1 MSEKNTNEVSF
12 CQYLPPKKV
21 KGTKTKIGKT
31 RSGKTRGEKPRREKE
46 KNVPKNSSA
55 FLATPSP
62 TGSTTSF
69 AGGKKKI
76 TRRIERAKKDADHK
90 VNVNDY
96 NVFHIDAKIREK
108 LLSRI
113 STLDKLKEDLQKTLW
128 ILHHGDNPVDRI
140 LAKTQ
145 ASLLRRTMQDL
156 ESTFELVLYS
166 MRTEDILMEYRE
178 LLSSAGAR
186 SFITLEPNNKD
197 ITSSKSS
204 ELISRYLC
212 IAQEY
217 IEIDNLQYHPEKLRC
232 PACQG
237 VEFKMDDENSTY
249 ICTYCFTEID
259 VLDDTPSFKDTDRV
273 NMSSRYTYTKRG
285 HFVDAM
291 KRFQG
296 TQNTDPQKIKNV
308 VDILLVE
315 MERHNLKKNSD
326 NRKEQVTKDHLY
338 MFLYENKLSG
348 YYDDINLLY
357 HIITGEPC
365 PNISEYE
372 DTLLDLF
379 EKQEDA
385 YRQVQDPD
393 RINSLNV
400 NYKLYKLL
408 QKVGYPCKKDD
419 FYILKTKNKED
430 EHDEVLRRAWEDI
443 LRWEWIFT

>member
-1 MSEKNTNEVSF
+1 MNDTKTNEVSF
-12 CQYLPPKKV
+12 CQYLPPK
-21 KGTKTKIGKT
+21 TKTRKLKKE
-31 RSGKTRGEKPRREKE
+31 RKPSGKSKSGKE
-46 KNVPKNSSA
+46 PKQVKNSSA

-62 TGSTTSF
+62 TGSTS
-69 AGGKKKI
+69 GKGRNKI
-76 TRRIERAKKDADHK
+76 SRRTERSKKDTENK

-108 LLSRI
+108 LLSKI
-113 STLDKLKEDLQKTLW
+113 STLDKLHEDLQKTLW
-128 ILHHGDNPVDRI
+128 ILNHGDDPVDRI
-140 LAKTQ
+140 MARTQ
-145 ASLLRRTMQDL
+145 ASLLRRRMQDL

-166 MRTEDILMEYRE
+166 MRTEDILRDYRS
-178 LLSSAGAR
+178 LLSSTGAL
-186 SFITLEPNNKD
+186 SFVTLEPNNKVLGV
-197 ITSSKSS
+197 SKSS

-249 ICTYCFTEID
+249 ICTFCFTEID

-379 EKQEDA
+379 EKQEYA

-430 EHDEVLRRAWEDI
+430 EHDEVLRRAWEES
-443 LRWEWIFT
+443 LGWLWIFT

>member
-1 MSEKNTNEVSF
+1 MSATKTNEVSF
-12 CQYLPPKKV
+12 CQYLPPKRS
-21 KGTKTKIGKT
+21 KGK
-31 RSGKTRGEKPRREKE
+31 KPKREKRIGERPKSE
-46 KNVPKNSSA
+46 KAMNSSA

-62 TGSTTSF
+62 TGPT
-69 AGGKKKI
+69 AGGTGKKKT
-76 TRRIERAKKDADHK
+76 TRRTERAKKDVESK

-96 NVFHIDAKIREK
+96 NVFHIDSKIREK
-108 LLSRI
+108 LLSKI
-113 STLDKLKEDLQKTLW
+113 STLGKLHEDLQKTLW
-128 ILHHGDNPVDRI
+128 ILNNGDDPVDRI
-140 LAKTQ
+140 LAQTQ
-145 ASLLRRTMQDL
+145 ASLLRRSMQDL

-166 MRTEDILMEYRE
+166 MRTEDILRDYRE
-178 LLSSAGAR
+178 LLSSAGSR
-186 SFITLEPNNKD
+186 SFVTLE
-197 ITSSKSS
+197 TSDKNPGASKRSD
-204 ELISRYLC
+204 LISRYLC

-217 IEIDNLQYHPEKLRC
+217 IEINNLQYNPEKLRC

-249 ICTYCFTEID
+249 ICTCCFTEID

-308 VDILLVE
+308 VNILLLE

-357 HIITGEPC
+357 HIITGAAC
-365 PNISEYE
+365 PSISEYE

-385 YRQVQDPD
+385 YRRVQDPD
-393 RINSLNV
+393 RVNSLNV

-430 EHDEVLRRAWEDI
+430 EHDEVLRRSWEEI
-443 LRWEWIFT
+443 LGWTWIFT